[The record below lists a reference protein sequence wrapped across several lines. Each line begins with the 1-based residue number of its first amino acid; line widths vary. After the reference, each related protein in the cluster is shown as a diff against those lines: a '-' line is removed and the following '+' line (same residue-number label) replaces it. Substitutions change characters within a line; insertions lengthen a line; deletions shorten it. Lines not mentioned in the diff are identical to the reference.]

1 MGFSEDEEIGGFM
14 STETINHCA
23 GCGVL
28 LQTEE
33 KGKLGFIP
41 AEAMQKE
48 PVICQRCYRIK
59 HYNESSSITL
69 QQDDFLK
76 LLGHVG
82 QTKALVV
89 KIVDIF
95 DFEGS
100 MISGL
105 ARFVGTNPVLLVVNK
120 IDLLPKVTNANKIIN
135 WVQRRAKEENLK
147 VVDIILCSAKKN
159 IGFDRVI
166 TAVQEYRGNMDVYV
180 VGATNVGKSTLINRL
195 ISDYSDLES
204 ELTTSQ
210 YPGTTLDLVKIPL
223 DDGRFIVDTP
233 GIVHTHRLTEV
244 VKKRDLTRIMP
255 DKPLKPMVF
264 QLNEAQTLFFGA
276 LARFDF
282 ISGDH
287 QSFTCYT
294 SNAIQIH
301 RTKLEK
307 ADDLYE
313 EHKGVMLAP
322 PNLADLDELP
332 KLVKHPLHIPKGK
345 QMDVLISGLGWI
357 KVNSLAGAQ
366 LAVHAPKGIKVI
378 TRESL
383 I

>member
-1 MGFSEDEEIGGFM
+1 M
-14 STETINHCA
+14 TERVDLHCV
-23 GCGVL
+23 GCGVG
-28 LQTEE
+28 LQAEDKT
-33 KGKLGFIP
+33 KLGFIP
-41 AEAMQKE
+41 EAALQKE
-48 PVICQRCYRIK
+48 PLICQRCYRIK

-76 LLGHVG
+76 LLGHIG

-100 MISGL
+100 MISSL
-105 ARFVGTNPVLLVVNK
+105 ARFVGSNPVLLVVNK

-135 WVQRRAKEENLK
+135 WVQRRVKEANLR
-147 VVDIILCSAKKN
+147 VVDIVLCSAKKN

-166 TAVQEYRGNMDVYV
+166 SSVAEHRGNMDVYV

-195 ISDYSDLES
+195 IRDYSDLEA

-223 DDGRFIVDTP
+223 DDGHYIIDTP
-233 GIVHTHRLTEV
+233 GIVYPHRLTEV
-244 VKKRDLTRIMP
+244 VKKRDLGPLMP

-282 ISGDH
+282 VRGEH

-307 ADDLYE
+307 ADALYE
-313 EHKGVMLAP
+313 EHKGVMLTP
-322 PNLADLDELP
+322 PGKADLDELP
-332 KLVKHPLHIPKGK
+332 ALVKTPLNVPKGK
-345 QMDVLISGLGWI
+345 SFDVLISGLGWI
-357 KVNSLAGAQ
+357 KLNSMAGAQ
-366 LAVHAPKGIKVI
+366 LAVHAPKGVKVI
-378 TRESL
+378 LREAL

>member
-1 MGFSEDEEIGGFM
+1 MGFGEDEEIGGFM

-48 PVICQRCYRIK
+48 PLICQRCYRIK

-89 KIVDIF
+89 KILDIF

-100 MISGL
+100 MISGF

-147 VVDIILCSAKKN
+147 VVDIVLCSAKKN

-166 TAVQEYRGNMDVYV
+166 TAVQEYRGSMDVYV

-244 VKKRDLTRIMP
+244 VKKRDLARIMP

-282 ISGDH
+282 IKGDH

-301 RTKLEK
+301 RTKLER
-307 ADDLYE
+307 ADELYE

-322 PNLADLDELP
+322 PNQADLDELP

>member
-1 MGFSEDEEIGGFM
+1 MGFKKDEEIGGFM
-14 STETINHCA
+14 STEMINHCA

-244 VKKRDLTRIMP
+244 VKKRDLARIMP

-282 ISGDH
+282 ISGEH

-322 PNLADLDELP
+322 PNLTDLDELP

-357 KVNSLAGAQ
+357 KVNSLAGAK

>member
-1 MGFSEDEEIGGFM
+1 M
-14 STETINHCA
+14 STEMINHCA

-41 AEAMQKE
+41 AEAIQKE
-48 PVICQRCYRIK
+48 PIICQRCYRIK

-147 VVDIILCSAKKN
+147 VVDIVLCSAKKN

-244 VKKRDLTRIMP
+244 VKKRDLARIMP

-282 ISGDH
+282 ISGEH

>member
-1 MGFSEDEEIGGFM
+1 MGFSKDEEIGGFM

-282 ISGDH
+282 ISGEH

>member
-1 MGFSEDEEIGGFM
+1 MGFSKDEEIGGFM

-48 PVICQRCYRIK
+48 PIICQRCYRIK

-282 ISGDH
+282 ISGEH

>member
-1 MGFSEDEEIGGFM
+1 MI
-14 STETINHCA
+14 TETVNRCA

-33 KGKLGFIP
+33 KGKLGYIP
-41 AEAMQKE
+41 AEAMDKE
-48 PVICQRCYRIK
+48 PLICQRCYRIK

-105 ARFVGTNPVLLVVNK
+105 ARFVGSNPVLLVVNK

-195 ISDYSDLES
+195 ISDYSDLDS

-223 DDGRFIVDTP
+223 DDGKFIVDTP
-233 GIVHTHRLTEV
+233 GIVHRHRLTEV
-244 VKKRDLTRIMP
+244 VKKRDLARIMP

-282 ISGDH
+282 IKGEH

-294 SNAIQIH
+294 SNAVQIH
-301 RTKLEK
+301 RTKLER
-307 ADDLYE
+307 ADALYE

-322 PNLADLDELP
+322 PNLADLEELP
-332 KLVKHPLHIPKGK
+332 KFVKHPLHIPKGK

-357 KVNSLAGAQ
+357 RVNSIAGAE

-378 TRESL
+378 AREAL